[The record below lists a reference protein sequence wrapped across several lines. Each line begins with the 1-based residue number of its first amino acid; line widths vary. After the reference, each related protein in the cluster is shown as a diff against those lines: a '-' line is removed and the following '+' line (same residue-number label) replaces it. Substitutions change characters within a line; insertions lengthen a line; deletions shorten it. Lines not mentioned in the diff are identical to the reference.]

1 MGFPTLDGVSYYP
14 QYFQQPAQTV
24 PPPQPQEQFHTVENG
39 ESLESIAQKY
49 STPEAPVT
57 AQDIADRN
65 QIDAGDVQPGQ
76 SLIVPTIKQHAA
88 PKAAPNATPEQGKSD
103 QAMSKYLTAED
114 NLTAFESGYQRN
126 HNDPDY
132 QPLRSGYASQADTA
146 RTELRDAIGAEIKA
160 EFAAH
165 SRPTGDIFDSKAIEQ
180 YGAAVIKRYENDPA
194 GKAAAEAAV
203 KDFGVQHEV
212 DTALSTANA
221 MGDAKGAVE
230 SLSRDLSKLSPEAQ
244 SRLLSSPGFDKLM
257 DEKIVP
263 SFTKP
268 LQGEP
273 WENAR
278 NGASA
283 PPKESLLQ
291 LQALVEK
298 ADPRVANELAGRGVD
313 ALNDFFQRAEKDG
326 YSIRLGI
333 EGTTALVQIAGRVGN
348 TADGLAVVQ
357 RMADLPVDASQIHLA
372 VADGARPDLL
382 VAIAKA
388 GGGDRITATAIE
400 GVKTYAGSLNGDV
413 DKLAKATDEL
423 TWLISNHG
431 GSMTPDQL
439 NKAIQDYTADK
450 LKKDPNWEKN
460 IQAMEEKVAQGGQTL
475 LDQIE
480 SLSNLP
486 PDQKA
491 AADKAIE
498 GILGDSKSSYA
509 ISLALKKHPEYID
522 TEAGK
527 RLMQKNAYD
536 AKLGEQGLKLTKEL
550 ANAYIRNDVLSAAQN
565 YDPRN
570 PASIQQAEQAIE
582 RLKNPTL
589 VKALGMDVDS
599 SKYQSYVKLVDEL
612 KKSLPAAGDGT
623 QQIVDKLKTHAEAM
637 DNVDKRFTAEG
648 HRPTFEKNQPV
659 GQVLRMVGVGF
670 ATIGYLNSQGKANDG
685 QFTLANRND
694 IKAIVDAASLGQKG
708 TELAVG
714 LGMVAE
720 NSALGRFGA
729 GNRANDN
736 TSLDP
741 GRMTRADRVFGHLS
755 AGLDYWAAATSY
767 SAGDNVRAGL
777 YAVSG
782 VGGTMAALSG
792 TSLAASLGAGSWLG
806 PVGIALVA
814 IGTIGLTMKDRVDH
828 SNAHMNETSAKFL
841 SHAGFGEAASTA
853 LVDQSGEGWSPV
865 TLLARYASDKGYKL
879 DDPADQQKFA
889 LWIKGLDSGKLERL
903 RDEMHHALDDIDGDV
918 GKFGGDTTVYRP
930 EKFIHG
936 GNGMAVKVPANISTI
951 GHLDAVIRDLGL
963 PELPKA

>member
-1 MGFPTLDGVSYYP
+1 MGFPTLDGASYTP

-65 QIDAGDVQPGQ
+65 QLGADGVKPGQ
-76 SLIVPTIKQHAA
+76 NLIVPTIKQHAE

-114 NLTAFESGYQRN
+114 NLAAFDSGYQRN

-132 QPLRSGYASQADTA
+132 QPVRNGYAGQANTA

-165 SRPTGDIFDSKAIEQ
+165 SRPTGDIFDAKAIEQ

-221 MGDAKGAVE
+221 MSDAKGAVE
-230 SLSRDLSKLSPEAQ
+230 SLSRDLPKLSPEAQ
-244 SRLLSSPGFDKLM
+244 TRLLSSPGFDKLM
-257 DEKIVP
+257 DEKIAP
-263 SFTKP
+263 SFTEP

-273 WENAR
+273 WKDSR
-278 NGASA
+278 NGPSA

-298 ADPRVANELAGRGVD
+298 AEPRVAKELAERGTQ
-313 ALNDFFQRAEKDG
+313 ALSDFFQRAEDGG

-333 EGTTALVQIAGRVGN
+333 EGTTALVHIAGRIGN
-348 TADGLAVVQ
+348 TADGGAVVQ

-372 VADGARPDLL
+372 VAEGARPDLL
-382 VAIAKA
+382 MAISKA
-388 GGGDRITATAIE
+388 GGGERITATAID
-400 GVKTYAGSLNGDV
+400 GVKMYAGSLNGDV
-413 DKLAKATDEL
+413 DKLAKMTDEL

-439 NKAIQDYTADK
+439 NDAIKQYVADQGAGWELDRQK
-450 LKKDPNWEKN
+450 LE
-460 IQAMEEKVAQGGQTL
+460 AKVAEGGKTL

-480 SLSNLP
+480 SLRNAP

-498 GILGDSKSSYA
+498 GILGDTKSSYA
-509 ISLALKKHPEYID
+509 ISLALKTHPDYID
-522 TEAGK
+522 SGAGK
-527 RLMQKNAYD
+527 RLMQNLAYD

-550 ANAYIRNDVLSAAQN
+550 ANAYIRNDVLAAAQN

-659 GQVLRMVGVGF
+659 GQVLRLVGVGF

-714 LGMVAE
+714 LGLVAE

-729 GNRANDN
+729 GNRANDG
-736 TSLDP
+736 SSIDP

-755 AGLDYWAAATSY
+755 AGLDYWAAY
-767 SAGDNVRAGL
+767 SNFTDKNNPDPVRGGL

-806 PVGIALVA
+806 PVGIGLVA
-814 IGTIGLTMKDRVDH
+814 IGTIGLTIKDRVDH
-828 SNAHMNETSAKFL
+828 SNAHMNPTAAKFL
-841 SHAGFGEAASTA
+841 SHAGFDAATSTA

-865 TLLARYASDKGYKL
+865 TLLARYATDKGYKL
-879 DDPADQQKFA
+879 DNPADQKKFVE
-889 LWIKGLDSGKLERL
+889 WVNGMDDGKLEKL
-903 RDEMHHALDDIDGDV
+903 RSQLHFALDDIDGDV
-918 GKFGGDTTVYRP
+918 AKFGSDTTVYRP
-930 EKFIHG
+930 ETFIHG
-936 GNGMAVKVPANISTI
+936 GGGMAVKVNANISTI
-951 GHLDAVIRDLGL
+951 GHLEAVIRDLGL